1 MTRPPFAE
9 FSSLAIR
16 TLIDWT
22 TANAVWS
29 ERLRAVLSEH
39 LLPAAEK
46 IGLDPEATFEKLGEF
61 TGEVFGTALE
71 DLCARRH
78 ADPPANLVDDFL
90 KRRGYR
96 LPPIAKVY
104 LEAMRDSAPGIYE
117 VVAVHPGRGVTVR
130 DLLLE
135 GELIDV
141 IEVSGS
147 RQIAQWDRLAARIV
161 THGGKNVFTGAVLPL
176 RSEKGKALLGT
187 LRELLRESAGKA
199 GVSLTQEDFRRGVSG
214 MLRDVAPMIGA
225 ARAAEILASRHRSLP
240 QLVNRDGD
248 PIEFVEARYALAAK
262 NRNEVA
268 ARLDTPP
275 DLRRVGTRPAKWDW
289 LGKIADEFPGAATP
303 DEGLALDSHL
313 DGDPGR
319 TVLASV
325 TLSGRQVTLSVNS
338 RRRLEKAQTFLE
350 PLLAGLL
357 GEPEIEV
364 KSVTEALAE
373 APQQPAAPRRVVPKR
388 VEQEVTRRFLDTHY
402 RKWLDD
408 RIPAL
413 GGKTPRE
420 AAREFGGREQ
430 LVALRKDLENL
441 EARRARD
448 TGMSYDARWLWQ
460 ELGVEHLRR

>member
-16 TLIDWT
+16 ALIDWT

-46 IGLDPEATFEKLGEF
+46 AELDPEAAFEELGEF

-78 ADPPANLVDDFL
+78 ADPPANLVNDFL
-90 KRRGYR
+90 KKRGYR
-96 LPPIAKVY
+96 LPPLARVY

-117 VVAVHPGRGVTVR
+117 VVVVQPGRGVTVR

-135 GELIDV
+135 GEPIDV

-147 RQIAQWDRLAARIV
+147 RHFVQWDRLAARIV
-161 THGGKNVFTGAVLPL
+161 SYGGKRVFTGAVLPL

-187 LRELLRESAGKA
+187 LRELLHESAGKT
-199 GVSLTQEDFRRGVSG
+199 GLSLTQEEFRHGVSG

-225 ARAAEILASRHRSLP
+225 ARAAEILASRRRPLP

-262 NRNEVA
+262 NRSEVA
-268 ARLDTPP
+268 ARLDAQP
-275 DLRRVGTRPAKWDW
+275 DLHRVDMRPAKWDW
-289 LGKIADEFPGAATP
+289 LGKMADKFPGAATP
-303 DEGLALDSHL
+303 GEGLALDSHL

-325 TLSGRQVTLSVNS
+325 TLSGCQVTLSVNS
-338 RRRLEKAQTFLE
+338 RRRLEKARTFLE

-364 KSVTEALAE
+364 KSVTEVMAE
-373 APQQPAAPRRVVPKR
+373 ASEQPAAPRRVVPKR
-388 VEQEVTRRFLDTHY
+388 VGQEVTRRFLDTHY

-408 RIPAL
+408 KIPAL

-420 AAREFGGREQ
+420 AARAFEGREQ
-430 LVALRKDLENL
+430 LVALLKDLENL
-441 EARRARD
+441 EARRAKD
-448 TGMSYDARWLWQ
+448 SGVGYDARWLWR
-460 ELGVEHLRR
+460 ELGIEHLRR